1 MIMDGKQHLGGVQAV
16 RSEPVQQ
23 EQPGGGQQQTGHH
36 SGRGPTLGSRLAA
49 SPSVRMMPAEEG
61 RNAKPARSGV
71 YP

>member
-1 MIMDGKQHLGGVQAV
+1 MIMDGSTWVAYKLFGVNRLSRSSPVAASSRPGTTVGG
-16 RSEPVQQ
+16 
-23 EQPGGGQQQTGHH
+23 
-36 SGRGPTLGSRLAA
+36 GPTLGSRLAA